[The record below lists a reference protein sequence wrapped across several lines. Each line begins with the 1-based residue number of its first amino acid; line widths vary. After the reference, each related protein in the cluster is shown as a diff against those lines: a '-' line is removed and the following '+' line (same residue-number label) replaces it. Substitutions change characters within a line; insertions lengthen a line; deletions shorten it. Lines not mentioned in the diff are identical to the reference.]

1 MIEAFVARLILV
13 LDFLFGCHHG
23 HLSRVFTLEGETYRV
38 CFDCGAR
45 FEYSM
50 ATMSIERRI
59 PSAPVMTRFR
69 IA

>member
-1 MIEAFVARLILV
+1 MIEAFLVRLADY

-23 HLSRVFTLEGETYRV
+23 HLSQVFTLQGETYRV
-38 CFDCGAR
+38 CLECGAR

-50 ATMSIERRI
+50 QTMSMERRI

>member
-1 MIEAFVARLILV
+1 MIEAFVARLVLV